1 MHGEQK
7 IKPYPIWVP
16 LLLPPSISVSIG
28 SIPKIFG
35 VGLVQHW
42 KEIFFVSEIS
52 ADPQKCP
59 YGVRGGS
66 RRAKNGQK
74 HFVKFDTKLLKNRNR
89 AKKIRTRVSGD
100 FLGPKV
106 TTPQIW
112 GSAEVSAVLGVF
124 LKICSCQ
131 LFFKKNFS
139 HFLLLFFPIFF
150 QKWSKSKGQ

>member
-1 MHGEQK
+1 MTLK
-7 IKPYPIWVP
+7 V
-16 LLLPPSISVSIG
+16 L
-28 SIPKIFG
+28 
-35 VGLVQHW
+35 
-42 KEIFFVSEIS
+42 
-52 ADPQKCP
+52 
-59 YGVRGGS
+59 
-66 RRAKNGQK
+66 
-74 HFVKFDTKLLKNRNR
+74 VKFDTKLIKNRSR
-89 AKKIRTRVSGD
+89 AKKIRTRVSED

-150 QKWSKSKGQ
+150 QKWSKSEGQ